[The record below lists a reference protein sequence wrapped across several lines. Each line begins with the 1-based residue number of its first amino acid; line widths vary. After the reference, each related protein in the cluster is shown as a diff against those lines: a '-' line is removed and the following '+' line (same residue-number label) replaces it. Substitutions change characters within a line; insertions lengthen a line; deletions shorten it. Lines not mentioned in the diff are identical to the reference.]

1 MLPIHFACK
10 GGNSTGMLYLINS
23 GSSVDAVDNVNKP
36 LYFHYTRS
44 CDYFTS
50 TYRLGIRLSIWL
62 ARLIVL
68 IGEFFKR
75 NAL

>member
-36 LYFHYTRS
+36 LYFPI
-44 CDYFTS
+44 F
-50 TYRLGIRLSIWL
+50 IIL
-62 ARLIVL
+62 AHVIISLL
-68 IGEFFKR
+68 HIGWEY
-75 NAL
+75 ASPYGLQG